1 MRKLSDY
8 IELFDVLRR
17 TVIPESKFSS
27 EPSLEHI
34 LRNPRLIIA
43 ISHSTPL
50 SIIPAV
56 SLLGCEIAK
65 AGGSTRVPFGIVDK
79 WYYKHPLTSMIANY
93 ITQIPEPIDFET
105 ALKILSEDESRDLV
119 IFPEGANTF
128 FGNKHEIQ
136 PFRSNRFIE
145 LSILTQS
152 PILICVHK
160 GSENWGAEIPLTEG
174 LGKSLAPLVL
184 PFSKFFGNKIQSEEK
199 INVPQLPSKIE
210 SFKMHCEVWLP
221 GLYEA
226 DLDQDPEGRKEQ
238 LAHEGEKI
246 RGRMQ
251 DLFDEL

>member
-1 MRKLSDY
+1 MRKLSEY
-8 IELFDVLRR
+8 TELLDVLRR
-17 TVIPESKFSS
+17 TVIPESQFSS
-27 EPSLEHI
+27 DPDLEHV

-43 ISHSTPL
+43 INHSTPL
-50 SIIPAV
+50 SIVPAI
-56 SLLGCEIAK
+56 SLLGCEISK
-65 AGGSTRVPFGIVDK
+65 AGGQNRVPFGIVDK

-93 ITQIPEPIDFET
+93 ITQVPEPIDFET
-105 ALKILSEDESRDLV
+105 ALRILREDEGRDLV

-128 FGNKHEIQ
+128 FGNKNEIQ

-160 GSENWGAEIPLTEG
+160 GSEKWGAEIPLSEG
-174 LGKSLAPLVL
+174 LGKSLAPVIL
-184 PFSKFFGNKIQSEEK
+184 PFSKFFGNKVLVEDK
-199 INVPQLPSKIE
+199 INIPQLPSKID

-226 DLDQDPEGRKEQ
+226 DLDQDPAGRKEQ
-238 LAHEGEKI
+238 LAIEGEKI